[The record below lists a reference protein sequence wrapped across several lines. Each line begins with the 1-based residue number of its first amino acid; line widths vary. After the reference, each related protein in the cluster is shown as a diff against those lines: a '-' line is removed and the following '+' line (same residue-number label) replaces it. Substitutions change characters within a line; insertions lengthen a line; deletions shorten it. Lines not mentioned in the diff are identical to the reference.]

1 MRITWEEMQLLTGTD
16 IVVQMIRNRVAFS
29 KNHIDLVLDN
39 AESLCGSLYHV
50 RMEFDAPY
58 FYIYFESSLDKDELV
73 HHCRNLNNEEE
84 EGSKYH

>member
-1 MRITWEEMQLLTGTD
+1 MTEFVMLAGTELA
-16 IVVQMIRNRVAFS
+16 VQMIRNRVAFN

-50 RMEFDAPY
+50 RMESDAPY

-73 HHCRNLNNEEE
+73 YHCQNLNNEEE